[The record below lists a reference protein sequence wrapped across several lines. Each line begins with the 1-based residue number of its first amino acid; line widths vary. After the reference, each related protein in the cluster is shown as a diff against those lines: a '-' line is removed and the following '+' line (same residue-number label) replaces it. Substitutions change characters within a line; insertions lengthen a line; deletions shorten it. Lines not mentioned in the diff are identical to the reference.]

1 MKLVILILFGLSCK
15 FSYSQRMEIFGTS
28 SQKLISELI
37 TVMNSFDGKRLEDT
51 IVSIMDSDYQVIFE
65 ERGRSYFI
73 HVESGGREI
82 YDLEM
87 KGSTL
92 RIKSFHIDYSCNF
105 NLRTLRIISIF
116 NNDDSQPCKVFYKR
130 DGSIRR
136 VVAEN
141 EKIEKAAMNRFAYNK
156 TKDFVAST
164 APMNFI
170 WKHLSR

>member
-1 MKLVILILFGLSCK
+1 MKLINLIFIILISRVSHSQISGFFGPSPA
-15 FSYSQRMEIFGTS
+15 SI
-28 SQKLISELI
+28 ISELM
-37 TVMNSFDGKRLEDT
+37 VVFNDSSVQKFRDT
-51 IVSIMDSDYQVIFE
+51 TVSIMDSDYQIVFE
-65 ERGRSYFI
+65 ERRRSYFI
-73 HVESGGREI
+73 QVESEGREI

-170 WKHLSR
+170 WKHFSR